1 MQPSIR
7 SYRSSQPTSFALI
20 IFQLKAW
27 GLQILRSI
35 ANLRDRSIRTYPPTP
50 AAEIWGT
57 IVAESRSSIWGT
69 NVPGLITG
77 SIDSEQPLIA
87 GKIHNLRVAIRQLN
101 RVEIPARSVFSFW
114 AQVGQPT
121 RFRGYV
127 KGRELRQGCI
137 VPTIAGGLCQL
148 ANALYQVAVDADL
161 EIVERHRHS
170 TIVTGS
176 DAAIDRDATI
186 FWNYVDLRFRSTQPL
201 RIEAELSSDTL
212 IVRLRSMQAEIVPD
226 RVPLAPTVNLA
237 FNEQTASCQSCHA
250 PDCIR
255 KLSISPIT
263 KKFGTTAYLVDEYWP
278 EFDRYIQQHRTSQD
292 LLLLPLDGKRWRKPN
307 YNWTQTGFGRVDRA
321 TIATLFRSIASRNIP
336 IQGSSRQQI
345 LLTQDARLAA
355 QFSRSLTYDVTHL
368 VVMQNLLPYL
378 WASGALGG
386 RTFDVLMTRLPI
398 ADLQSQLA
406 AAHLLYPESQTLGDF
421 RADRQLIELE
431 RQALQAARQII
442 TPHRQIARLFPDRS
456 VLLDWQLPSV
466 APPLNGKKIFFPSA
480 TLGRKGAYELRS
492 IVRELDLELTILN
505 SCLEGQGFWDGV
517 KVEMLDRVSLDGVGL
532 VILPAHVEHK
542 PRLLLRAIACGIP
555 VIATDACGLGEMAG
569 LTIVPV
575 GDVERLRSAILVFT
589 KTSACL

>member
-7 SYRSSQPTSFALI
+7 SSRSSQPTFFALI
-20 IFQLKAW
+20 TFQLKVW
-27 GLQILRSI
+27 GLQLLRAI
-35 ANLRDRSIRTYPPTP
+35 ANWGDRSIRAYPTTP
-50 AAEIWGT
+50 AVEWGT
-57 IVAESRSSIWGT
+57 TIAESRSPIWGT
-69 NVPGLITG
+69 NVVGLATG

-87 GKIHNLRVAIRQLN
+87 GKIHNLRVAIHQLN
-101 RVEIPARSVFSFW
+101 GVEIPAGSIFSFW

-170 TIVTGS
+170 TIVPGS
-176 DAAIDRDATI
+176 AAETDRDATI
-186 FWNYVDLRFRSTQPL
+186 FWNYVDLRFRSTQPV
-201 RIEAELSSDTL
+201 RIEAELSNDTL
-212 IVRLRSMQAEIVPD
+212 IVRLRSIQTESVPD
-226 RVPLAPTVNLA
+226 RSLLAPPVNLA
-237 FNEQTASCQSCHA
+237 FNEQKASCQSCQA

-263 KKFGTTAYLVDEYWP
+263 KKFGTTAYLVDEYWA
-278 EFDRYIQQHRTSQD
+278 EFDRYIQHHRTSED
-292 LLLLPLDGKRWRKPN
+292 LLLLPLDGKLWRRPN
-307 YNWTQTGFGRVDRA
+307 YSWTQTGFGKVDRA
-321 TIATLFRSIASRNIP
+321 TLATLWRSIASRNLP
-336 IQGSSRQQI
+336 VQGSSRQQI
-345 LLTQDARLAA
+345 LLTQDAKLAA
-355 QFSRSLTYDVTHL
+355 QFSKSLTYDVTHL

-398 ADLQSQLA
+398 DNLQSQLTA
-406 AAHLLYPESQTLGDF
+406 VHLLYPESPTLGDF
-421 RADRQLIELE
+421 RADLQLLELE

-456 VLLDWQLPSV
+456 ILLDWQLPAIAT
-466 APPLNGKKIFFPSA
+466 APIQGHKILFPSA
-480 TLGRKGAYELRS
+480 TLGRKGAYELRT
-492 IVRELDLELTILN
+492 IARELDLELTVAN
-505 SCLEGQGFWDGV
+505 PCLEGQDFWHGV
-517 KVEMLDRVSLDGVGL
+517 QIETRDRVSLDDIGL

-542 PRLLLRAIACGIP
+542 PRILLRAIACGIP
-555 VIATDACGLGEMAG
+555 VIATDACGLGEMPG

-575 GDVERLRSAILVFT
+575 GNLDALRSAIARSTNVVL
-589 KTSACL
+589 TS